1 MAQATWERPISGAN
15 SADLVS
21 KKSER
26 WKFLL
31 GGVMMIAAI
40 IVMVVGATMASIQS
54 FTTVEEVMKNPA
66 DFVGR
71 TIRIS
76 GAVIGDTIQ
85 YDRDELNISFTISHI
100 PNNYG
105 NLAEALFRSV
115 NDPTLPKM
123 TVYVE
128 SQVKPDLL
136 RHEAQAIITGVLG
149 EDGVFYASELFLK
162 CPSRM
167 EDGGSRHN
175 LSEDG
180 TGHADMVQIFGKID

>member
-1 MAQATWERPISGAN
+1 MAQATWERPLSGSTN
-15 SADLVS
+15 ADS
-21 KKSER
+21 TAKKSER
-26 WKFLL
+26 WKFFL
-31 GGVMMIAAI
+31 GGAMMIAAI
-40 IVMVVGATMASIQS
+40 IVMVIGATMASVQS
-54 FTTVEEVMKNPA
+54 FTTVEEVMNNPEN
-66 DFVGR
+66 FVGR

-85 YDRDELNISFTISHI
+85 YDREELNISFTISHI
-100 PNNYG
+100 PNNYS
-105 NLAEALFRSV
+105 NLADALFRSV

-180 TGHADMVQIFGKID
+180 TGHEDMVQIFGKID

>member
-1 MAQATWERPISGAN
+1 MTQASWERPPAAEQVVSGA
-15 SADLVS
+15 
-21 KKSER
+21 KQSER

-31 GGVMMIAAI
+31 GGVMIIAAI
-40 IVMVVGATMASIQS
+40 VVMVVGGTMASIQS
-54 FTTVEEVMKNPA
+54 FTTVEDVMANPEN
-66 DFVGR
+66 FVGR

-76 GAVIGDTIQ
+76 GAVLGETIE

-115 NDPTLPKM
+115 NDSSLPKL

-149 EDGVFYASELFLK
+149 EDGVFYATELLLK

-180 TGHADMVQIFGKID
+180 TGHAEVVQIFGKID